1 MSIVVEFE
9 NEVDRDI
16 MQLLTKNQVWSLLK
30 TCQLLMFALAVDK
43 VKMLICQDWDAL
55 CKEVIG
61 IGWQVGVMLSKCLWT
76 LCNYGTLNFNGS
88 TSFWSIRQC
97 QRSTTFICF
106 WNKTNTFTHLFHNMP

>member
-55 CKEVIG
+55 VK
-61 IGWQVGVMLSKCLWT
+61 K
-76 LCNYGTLNFNGS
+76 
-88 TSFWSIRQC
+88 
-97 QRSTTFICF
+97 
-106 WNKTNTFTHLFHNMP
+106 